1 MTKINFNK
9 VSSVHLIGIKG
20 VGMTALAACLK
31 DKNIDISGSDVSEK
45 FITDQTLK
53 KMGLSWWESF
63 SADHIKNQDLVI
75 ATGSA
80 HQGPNNPE
88 AKAAVQKGIPYLT
101 HGEALGLLMAKK
113 SGISV
118 CGVGGKTTTSA
129 ILATVMALAGEKP
142 SFAIGASEIFPLG
155 WPGHDDKGQYF
166 IAEADEYATAKGF
179 DHRPRF
185 YWQNPKVIIC
195 TNIEHDHPDI
205 YPDLEATKAVF
216 SQFFAKIGTDGFL
229 VINGDN
235 KNNQAVITKLNKKV
249 ITYGKSKNNNC
260 QIKNISLSPG
270 KTTFSLQYN
279 KQDWGLFTLSVPGAH
294 NAFNAAAAIVT
305 LQNLGI
311 SLAKI
316 RQFLPKFTGTKRR
329 FEFKGKTSQLEV
341 WDDYAHHP
349 KQIEA
354 TLSAA
359 ACWFDKKLLTV
370 IFQPHT
376 FSRTEKMLGDFA
388 KSLSLANRVFILPV
402 YDAGRETGNPE
413 KLARKLVK
421 ETQKHLPQGAF
432 FYQPLKDKPRFKGV
446 VLTMGAGDVWKIGDN
461 LLKND

>member
-9 VSSVHLIGIKG
+9 VRFVHMIGIKG

-31 DKNIDISGSDVSEK
+31 DKNINISGSDIPEI

-53 KMGLSWWESF
+53 KMGLSWWENF
-63 SADHIKNQDLVI
+63 STDHISHQNLVI

-80 HQGPNNPE
+80 HQGPDNPE
-88 AKAAVQKGIPYLT
+88 AKAAIRKGIPYLT

-142 SFAIGASEIFPLG
+142 SFAIGAGEIFPLI
-155 WPGHDDKGQYF
+155 WPGHYDKKGQYF

-185 YWQNPKVIIC
+185 YWQNPKIVIC

-205 YPDLEATKAVF
+205 YPNQEAVKTVF
-216 SQFFAKIGTDGFL
+216 YQFFDKIPNDGFL

-235 KNNQAVITKLNKKV
+235 KNNRAVIAKLNKKI
-249 ITYGKSKNNNC
+249 ITYGQGDNNNC
-260 QIKNISLSPG
+260 QIKNISLLPG

-279 KQDWGLFTLSVPGAH
+279 KQDWGSFIINVPGSH
-294 NAFNAAAAIVT
+294 NAFNATAAIIT
-305 LQNLGI
+305 LKNLGI

-316 RQFLPKFTGTKRR
+316 KQFLPKFIGTKRR
-329 FEFKGKTSQLEV
+329 FEFLGKTDRLEV

-359 ACWFDKKLLTV
+359 VYWFNKKPLTV

-376 FSRTEKMLGDFA
+376 FSRTEKLLNGFA
-388 KSLSLANRVFILPV
+388 KSLSLANQVFILPV
-402 YDAGRETGNPE
+402 YSAGRETGNSQ
-413 KLARKLVK
+413 KLAQKLVK
-421 ETQKHLPQGAF
+421 ETQKYLPEKTF
-432 FYQPLKDKPRFKGV
+432 FYQPTKDKSHLKGI
-446 VLTMGAGDVWKIGDN
+446 VLTMGAGDVWKIGHN
-461 LLKND
+461 LLK